1 MVSKNFI
8 DEISWEIVELYMKC
22 ESNLLNLI
30 IKKAKSGAD
39 LTGDSLEWD
48 LHKLNNLGGLT
59 KGAIKIIG
67 ATSKRAN
74 KALNRVLLEVAKKAL
89 NQDGIEG
96 EPSKGVFSVVQ
107 ALQAQAK
114 SRLNLVN
121 TTMLAGVQDQYG
133 KLVNILTNER
143 NKGLNEGAMY
153 LVTGQKTFQQSVAHA
168 IKTMADE
175 GITAYQ
181 DAIGRNWTPEG
192 YVSMDMRTTSAN
204 VAREAVQAEANDF
217 GLHVYQVSSHA
228 GARPKCAVNQ
238 GKFFSD
244 NGTRGEIED
253 AYGEKHE
260 FVPQEEA
267 QYWGDL
273 DGLFGINCG
282 HDRIYVSTGFYNRR
296 EPLTAEELEA
306 DRKVYEISQQQRA
319 IERDI
324 RKYKRETENL
334 KDAGY
339 TEFAKV
345 SQANVTRARSE
356 YKTFCEENGRTERW
370 DRTQIY

>member
-39 LTGDSLEWD
+39 LTGNSLEWD

-67 ATSKRAN
+67 ATSKRVN

-114 SRLNLVN
+114 SHLNLVN

-143 NKGLNEGAMY
+143 NKGLNEGTMY

-181 DAIGRNWTPEG
+181 DSIGRNWTPEG
-192 YVSMDMRTTSAN
+192 YVSMDMRTTSAK

-217 GLHVYQVSSHA
+217 GLHVFQVSSHA
-228 GARPKCAVNQ
+228 GARPKCAPYQ
-238 GKFFSD
+238 GRFYSD
-244 NGTRGEIED
+244 NDTSGEIED
-253 AYGEKHE
+253 AYGEKHTYE
-260 FVPQEEA
+260 PLKNTSYGEP
-267 QYWGDL
+267 

-339 TEFAKV
+339 TEFAKI